1 MIKLTKNQIE
11 IYGSTEEATNE
22 VREKLIDLDLIGDA
36 IFIRPAV
43 RNKTDDATHKWVCRG
58 WISDNSGEEGGT
70 IPEAVQALL
79 SQQSN

>member
-1 MIKLTKNQIE
+1 
-11 IYGSTEEATNE
+11 
-22 VREKLIDLDLIGDA
+22 LIGDA

-58 WISDNSGEEGGT
+58 WISDNSGEKGGT